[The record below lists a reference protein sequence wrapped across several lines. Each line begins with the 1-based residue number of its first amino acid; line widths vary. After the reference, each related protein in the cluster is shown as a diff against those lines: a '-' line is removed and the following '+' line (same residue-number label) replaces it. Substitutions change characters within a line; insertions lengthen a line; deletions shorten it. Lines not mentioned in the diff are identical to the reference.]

1 MLILRC
7 KSREVQIDCPI
18 ENAERC
24 TRQSALIAAKNVR
37 YHSNLIQTDLSTA
50 ETAGQREGPEEERD
64 IKLET

>member
-1 MLILRC
+1 M
-7 KSREVQIDCPI
+7 

-24 TRQSALIAAKNVR
+24 TRQSALIAAKNVK